1 MAIEVPSVTR
11 LQDSLR
17 KTRENFLRALDEG
30 PDSLARFASLWCD
43 LQSDIVAARGSSA
56 LDAETDTL
64 INLVANDVSA
74 LVECFIGIEAASSSC
89 HSRLI
94 SEACTVLDAEGPP
107 SASQGGKIS
116 SSSHPSPPRYR
127 EVKPSLQPPRHPT
140 TTPISSA
147 FAAIFPS
154 RNSSGTGSVIESTSS
169 AYEPNSPP
177 EFIEYAYKFFVTN
190 IFNPYPTRQ
199 EKESIV
205 DKTNNSSVTLT
216 SISNWFTNARRR
228 CGWTDI
234 LKRRCDGNRDEM
246 IGLATRVFVKPDP
259 GHPVDPQIISEF
271 MDMKKNIESMYER
284 RTRTSAWIGELEGMT
299 ELINPVSQEEQLAA
313 KKRETKA
320 EREARK
326 RQRELLKEQRDLER
340 RKQKMQAEALRKAEK
355 VAKQVRREQAQEK
368 RTAERVPRTPTE
380 QIDEGPSVE
389 TLPSAGG
396 KRKHS
401 LDAGSSYD
409 SSGPRHVSPAY
420 SLSSAGDSDPSSD
433 SRVPSLSWS
442 DSSEERPYKR
452 SRYGF
457 VASSEGLFT
466 HLSHSRSSSSI
477 TTYNHTSLS
486 PALEVPTSFEYSF
499 TFEPPTNTHAVF
511 DSLFGFPD
519 TSENS
524 VATPQMP
531 PRGEKRQYDT
541 AEGEDTPRP
550 KRAKPIVASGGPEL
564 APAPSPPLFTPTPS
578 VDETPMQAE
587 ASLAPVDLEEL
598 LGLDQTN
605 CPEMENSQ
613 QTPNSQPMQNL
624 QQAQNP
630 QQVQDPQPDAP
641 LPFEIDFGSF
651 DWSACPDP
659 TVDSLGASGEYTAAD
674 FVQLFQSVTEE
685 LPPSQSESHEQVV
698 HGADMS
704 LGIPSLDWSA
714 SLLQHPA
721 PATNTASQL
730 EESLS
735 SDLSGLMSGLMSEQA
750 FTDLGFAYPEATYPT
765 LPDLSHTSSE
775 SPAWTS
781 SPTTPPSD
789 TVLTPAQ
796 LAEKALSKEHKRKA
810 LEEKKAA
817 LERERA
823 KLAEMERELEDE

>member
-1 MAIEVPSVTR
+1 MSGIVDLDMNSDMQQSLRAIEPAFLNAVAAGSGLLAEFLQTWTDLQQR
-11 LQDSLR
+11 LKMGKEQSLLNDETISLSNAVSWNIEVIGQSFLDVEAAATYCSSR
-17 KTRENFLRALDEG
+17 LVAETREVIESHLDE
-30 PDSLARFASLWCD
+30 LK
-43 LQSDIVAARGSSA
+43 QSEQSPLRQS
-56 LDAETDTL
+56 
-64 INLVANDVSA
+64 
-74 LVECFIGIEAASSSC
+74 
-89 HSRLI
+89 HRL
-94 SEACTVLDAEGPP
+94 S
-107 SASQGGKIS
+107 
-116 SSSHPSPPRYR
+116 
-127 EVKPSLQPPRHPT
+127 KPSLQPARHPT
-140 TTPISSA
+140 TAPISSA
-147 FAAIFPS
+147 LAAIFPS
-154 RNSSGTGSVIESTSS
+154 RNPSGTGSVTESTSS
-169 AYEPNSPP
+169 PYEPNSPP
-177 EFIEYAYKFFVTN
+177 EFIEHAYKFFVTN

-205 DKTNNSSVTLT
+205 DKTNNRSVTLT

-246 IGLATRVFVKPDP
+246 IGLATQVFVKPDP
-259 GHPVDPQIISEF
+259 RHPVDPQIISEF

-299 ELINPVSQEEQLAA
+299 ELINPVPQEEQLAV

-340 RKQKMQAEALRKAEK
+340 RKAKMQAEALRKAEK

-368 RTAERVPRTPTE
+368 GKKERVPSTPTE
-380 QIDEGPSVE
+380 QVDEESSSE

-409 SSGPRHVSPAY
+409 FSGPRDVSPAY
-420 SLSSAGDSDPSSD
+420 SLSSTGDSDPSSD

-457 VASSEGLFT
+457 VASSEGPFT

-531 PRGEKRQYDT
+531 PRGEKRQSDT
-541 AEGEDTPRP
+541 ADGEDTPRP

-564 APAPSPPLFTPTPS
+564 AAAPSPPLFTPTPS
-578 VDETPMQAE
+578 VDETPTQAG
-587 ASLAPVDLEEL
+587 SRRSSFAPVDLDAL
-598 LGLDQTN
+598 LGLDQAN
-605 CPEMENSQ
+605 CPEMEKSQ
-613 QTPNSQPMQNL
+613 QTPNPQPMHDL
-624 QQAQNP
+624 QQAQNS
-630 QQVQDPQPDAP
+630 QQMQDSRPDAP

-651 DWSACPDP
+651 DWLACPDP
-659 TVDSLGASGEYTAAD
+659 TVDSLGTSGEYTAAD
-674 FVQLFQSVTEE
+674 FVQLFQSVTEQ
-685 LPPSQSESHEQVV
+685 LPPSQSESHEQVA

-721 PATNTASQL
+721 PATKTSSQL

-750 FTDLGFAYPEATYPT
+750 FTDLGFAYPETTYPT
-765 LPDLSHTSSE
+765 PPDLSHSSSE
-775 SPAWTS
+775 TPAWTS

-789 TVLTPAQ
+789 TVPTPAQ

-823 KLAEMERELEDE
+823 RLAEMERELEDE